1 MTFVSTRGRPPRGT
15 TFRELINGPDRIM
28 QRIQVVDRAY
38 EEAIAGNVR
47 AMIWLAT
54 AGGDYSQVQLVG
66 VTPDSPML
74 AAIDG
79 IRALLGYPPLGA
91 TDATNA
97 DAIEGEAT
105 VVDPLPDPG
114 AGES

>member
-97 DAIEGEAT
+97 DAIEGEAQ
-105 VVDPLPDPG
+105 VIDPLPDPD